1 MFKILPA
8 LATLDSIPP
17 KIQLCQVHAPD
28 QSQIPTQDFY
38 NAANLLEKA
47 MNCPVILLPIS
58 AYSVSE
64 AIVNLTRQKK
74 YGLVVLGGSNE
85 NLLQQVV
92 KGNIPEAIA
101 KNANSTVIIFRS
113 YEQ

>member
-1 MFKILPA
+1 
-8 LATLDSIPP
+8 
-17 KIQLCQVHAPD
+17 
-28 QSQIPTQDFY
+28 
-38 NAANLLEKA
+38 

-101 KNANSTVIIFRS
+101 KNANSTVIIFEVMS
-113 YEQ
+113 NKVIEITVIFFLID